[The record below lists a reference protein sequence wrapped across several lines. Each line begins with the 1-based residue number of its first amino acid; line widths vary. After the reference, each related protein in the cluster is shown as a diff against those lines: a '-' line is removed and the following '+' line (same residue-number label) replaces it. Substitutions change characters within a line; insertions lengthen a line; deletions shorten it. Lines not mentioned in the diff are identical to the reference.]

1 MGESNAFDRAIAPE
15 HFRNA
20 MRNQVSTVSIVA
32 CGTIGSRS
40 GLTATAACSLSD
52 DPAMVSVCVNRSSR
66 AHQAILEAG
75 CFSLNFLSAG
85 QTNLADAF
93 SGRTGLTGEAR
104 FGEGTWC
111 NLFTGA
117 PVLDGALANFDCVLQ
132 SRHEF
137 PSHSIFAGVVR
148 AARVDSESSALLYAH
163 GRYFTL
169 DCANPAGV
177 M

>member
-1 MGESNAFDRAIAPE
+1 MAHLSSLDRGIPPE
-15 HFRNA
+15 DFRNA

-32 CGTIGSRS
+32 CGSVGSRT

-52 DPAMVSVCVNRSSR
+52 KPAMVSICVNRSSR
-66 AHQAILEAG
+66 AHRAILDVG

-85 QTNLADAF
+85 QIRLADTF
-93 SGRTGLTGEAR
+93 SGRTGLIGEAR
-104 FGEGTWC
+104 FGEGSWS

-117 PVLDGALANFDCVLQ
+117 PVLEGALASFDCILE

-137 PSHSIFAGVVR
+137 PSHSIFAGVVK
-148 AARVDSESSALLYAH
+148 ATRVHPEGSPLLYAH

-169 DCANPAGV
+169 DCANAPEAA
-177 M
+177 

>member
-1 MGESNAFDRAIAPE
+1 MAHPSILDPAIPPE
-15 HFRNA
+15 DFRNA

-32 CGTIGSRS
+32 CGSAGSRT

-52 DPAMVSVCVNRSSR
+52 KPAMVSICINRSSN
-66 AHQAILEAG
+66 AHQAILDAG

-85 QTNLADAF
+85 QVRLADTF

-104 FGEGTWC
+104 FGEGTWS

-117 PVLDGALANFDCVLQ
+117 PVLDGAVASFDCVLE

-148 AARVDSESSALLYAH
+148 ATRVRSDGSPLLYAH
-163 GRYFTL
+163 GRYLTL
-169 DCANPAGV
+169 DCAKAPEAA
-177 M
+177 